1 MEVTTL
7 SIVNEMLGLLGELP
21 INDLDAFHPV
31 VPRALATLNTANA
44 VIQAKPWWFNT
55 EYPTLVP
62 QVGTNEIMLPADTL
76 SVDSLTASPNVA
88 QRGRRL
94 YNATDSTYE
103 FTAPVKCI
111 ISRLIPFDDLPISI
125 RSYVGAEALLIF
137 QNTID
142 GDQVK
147 TNLLVARR
155 QSASNDAKA
164 ENTRRRKSNMFNRPG
179 IAYTLAQ
186 IAGTQRIRRI

>member
-1 MEVTTL
+1 
-7 SIVNEMLGLLGELP
+7 
-21 INDLDAFHPV
+21 
-31 VPRALATLNTANA
+31 
-44 VIQAKPWWFNT
+44 
-55 EYPTLVP
+55 
-62 QVGTNEIMLPADTL
+62 MLPADTL